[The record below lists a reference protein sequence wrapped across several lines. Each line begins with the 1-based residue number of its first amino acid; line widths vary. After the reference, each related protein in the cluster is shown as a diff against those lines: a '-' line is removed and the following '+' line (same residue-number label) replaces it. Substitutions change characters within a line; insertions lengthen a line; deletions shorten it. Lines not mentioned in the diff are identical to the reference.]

1 MRSTVLILPFDP
13 VTKSEIRAARA
24 LVRNEHLPAL
34 CLCPAE
40 DGVLPKT
47 QRLDLLKAAV
57 RPYRKLQAAD
67 VPAKNCRRL
76 DGGGLDAE
84 EAQIRSGRFDLAASG
99 TAGILLARKAYL
111 ESILDARCSGHRA
124 DHSRSVAE
132 VCVQLAQA
140 HGIDPGLAWQA
151 GMLHDITKH
160 MDPDEA
166 EALMRI
172 YWPEQMSLSPKIWHC
187 FTAVTWLRQNLGLYD
202 QRVLNAIWHHT
213 LGDGQS
219 DLDRILYI
227 ADKIEPT
234 RGYDTSAELALSL
247 KNLKQGAQLVKARQ
261 QSYLMEKE
269 GIHD

>member
-1 MRSTVLILPFDP
+1 MRTAVLILPFDP
-13 VTKSEIRAARA
+13 VTRSEIRAARA
-24 LVRNEHLPAL
+24 LVRQEHLSML

-40 DGVLPKT
+40 EGVLPRK
-47 QRLDLLKAAV
+47 QRLALLQAAV
-57 RPYRKLQAAD
+57 RPYRKLRAAD
-67 VPAKNCRRL
+67 APAKNGRRL
-76 DGGGLDAE
+76 DADGLDGE
-84 EAQIRSGRFDLAASG
+84 EALVRSGSFDRAAAG
-99 TAGILLARKAYL
+99 TVGMLLAQKAYL
-111 ESILDARCSGHRA
+111 DPILDACCPGHRA

-132 VCVQLAQA
+132 VCVTLAKA

-166 EALMRI
+166 EAIMRI
-172 YWPEQMSLSPKIWHC
+172 CWPGQMSLSPKIWHC
-187 FTAVTWLRQNLGLYD
+187 FTAVTWLRQNLGLHD
-202 QRVLNAIWHHT
+202 ERVLNAIWHHT